1 MKMIDTTHWKEFKIK
16 DVFHVKGGFY
26 NKKPEHSLIGNIPF
40 LAATESNNGVTEYY
54 SIDDIKE
61 WDKVGNPDNTIN
73 NKIFKTPSIAVTVN
87 GSVCNAFYQNTD
99 YTCSHDITSLI
110 PKGNHQLTPEEA
122 LFCCSIIQ
130 NEKYRWSYGRKPHDV
145 KKFSKMIIKLPAAA
159 DGNPDWQYMENYI
172 KSLHSKP
179 ITTVNKS
186 VASTIDTTSWQEFKF
201 KNLISS
207 ISKAKAHTKEE
218 VEECPYYENDAIP
231 FVSRTE
237 SNNSV
242 DIIVHSTDLEGIE
255 KGNAIVIGDTTST
268 ISYQAEDFVA
278 GDHIVVIRAPWLT
291 LYTGLF
297 IVSVL
302 RKERYRYSYGRAY
315 TVDSIK
321 NTILKLPTTAE
332 GKPDWIWME
341 NYIKS
346 LPFSDRIS

>member
-1 MKMIDTTHWKEFKIK
+1 MKKINTSDWKEFNFNELFIIERGESMYIA
-16 DVFHVKGGFY
+16 D
-26 NKKPEHSLIGNIPF
+26 S
-40 LAATESNNGVTEYY
+40 TEGSYPYVSASSNNNGISLYVDKFNRDGNYI
-54 SIDDIKE
+54 SINYD
-61 WDKVGNPDNTIN
+61 
-73 NKIFKTPSIAVTVN
+73 
-87 GSVCNAFYQNTD
+87 GSVGDAFFQSNRFFASEKTA
-99 YTCSHDITSLI
+99 TLRI
-110 PKGNHQLTPEEA
+110 KNHILTERIA
-122 LFCCSIIQ
+122 LFLITLIKR
-130 NEKYRWSYGRKPHDV
+130 EKFRFSYGRKWAVNSVMPYSTLKIPV
-145 KKFSKMIIKLPAAA
+145 KS

-179 ITTVNKS
+179 ITTTNKS
-186 VASTIDTTSWQEFKF
+186 VASTVDTTSWQEFKF

-315 TVDSIK
+315 TVDLIK

-332 GKPDWIWME
+332 GKPDWVWME

-346 LPFSDRIS
+346 LPFSDRINP